1 MTERQLIDKSDAA
14 DAKRLR
20 WMLSGHGYF
29 EEKVIIGCQE
39 RSDQEQDEARRL
51 FDEAMAEER
60 LRAQDERRATYTLEE
75 VAAVHARRP
84 FKPPDPSDPE
94 ASEVA
99 PRPVGPTPC
108 LTTEV
113 SQDVLKDCK

>member
-1 MTERQLIDKSDAA
+1 MIDKSDAA
-14 DAKRLR
+14 DAKRMR

-29 EEKVIIGCQE
+29 MEEEFLCGHDPCGEV
-39 RSDQEQDEARRL
+39 EQNDARRRI
-51 FDEAMAEER
+51 DEAMAEER
-60 LRAQDERRATYTLEE
+60 LSLQDEKRATYTPEE